1 MAPKLVGPADY
12 YIMHSWQAGFAATV
26 KAVHRYVVQLCKRKA
41 EDVYCWMVG
50 GKWMGSNQRV
60 LWGEGV

>member
-50 GKWMGSNQRV
+50 D
-60 LWGEGV
+60 E